1 MPQFQLEHFVPQL
14 AWLALFFAIL
24 YFGIVRLTLPKVGR
38 VMAAREDTIR
48 TDVDTADKAKKEA
61 DELHSAYEAEIAR
74 VHGSAQASI
83 AEATVKAAQAREAKL
98 AEAQVRIDARLGEAS
113 AELAKV
119 RGKAVKE
126 IDRVAADAARE
137 IVQQLTGRA
146 PSEADVSASL
156 KTIEAGA

>member
-48 TDVDTADKAKKEA
+48 TDVDTAEKAKKEA
-61 DELHSAYEAEIAR
+61 DDFHAAYEAEIAR

-83 AEATVKAAQAREAKL
+83 AEATAKATKSREAKL
-98 AEAQVRIDARLGEAS
+98 AEAQTRIDARLDEA
-113 AELAKV
+113 ATELAQV

-126 IDRVAADAARE
+126 IDRVAADAARD

-146 PSEADVSASL
+146 PSEDEVAVSL
-156 KTIEAGA
+156 KSVAAGA